1 MPQQRDCVHGR
12 LVRVCEICELLDEVA
27 ELKVKLSTCRQ
38 SHQVLQNTIDTQR
51 LEIDRLKQG
60 SQRKLNGNF

>member
-12 LVRVCEICELLDEVA
+12 LARACEICELQDEIA
-27 ELKVKLSTCRQ
+27 ELKVKLSICRQ
-38 SHQVLQNTIDTQR
+38 SHQVLQNTIATQR

-60 SQRKLNGNF
+60 SQRRLNGNF